1 MKSGARL
8 LVLCLLLGTGL
19 QPARAAEVT
28 LRIEREDGVTL
39 AWADN
44 PLTGPVQVRLSADR
58 PGVDADP
65 ELPARAT
72 VSARNSTLV
81 ARVRSPATLRLDVV
95 PGSPSAIP
103 DDYEYG
109 FPLQLP
115 EPRIEQGWGGSYSHA
130 DEQNRHAVDFG
141 APLGTPVLAARDGV
155 VMQVEGVDTGI
166 HGSSYTV
173 SEPRAKDAVTLRI
186 LHNDGSMAVYAHL
199 ARDGVLVKMGQR
211 VWRGQRIGL
220 SGNSGHSTGPHLHFA
235 VQANRGMRLLSIPFR
250 MFSPR
255 GILRFSEAE

>member
-1 MKSGARL
+1 MSGTRR
-8 LVLCLLLGTGL
+8 LVLCLLLAAAL
-19 QPARAAEVT
+19 QPACATEVA

-39 AWADN
+39 AFADN
-44 PLTGPVQVRLSADR
+44 PLAGPVQVRLSAER
-58 PGVDADP
+58 PGVVADP

-72 VSARNSTLV
+72 ITARNSVLV
-81 ARVRSPATLRLDVV
+81 ARVRTPARLRLDVV
-95 PGSPSAIP
+95 PGSPNAIP

-115 EPRIEQGWGGSYSHA
+115 EPRIEQGWGGRYSHA
-130 DEQNRHAVDFG
+130 DDQNRHAVDFG

-155 VMQVEGVDTGI
+155 VMQVEGVEDSDTG
-166 HGSSYTV
+166 
-173 SEPRAKDAVTLRI
+173 SEPRANDAVTLRI

-199 ARDGVLVKMGQR
+199 AHDGVLVKIGQR

-250 MFSPR
+250 MFSNA
-255 GILRFSEAE
+255 GILRFFEES